1 MTIIA
6 FILGFL
12 ILLET
17 IAAADRIN
25 FKQQKWMALKVISC
39 MLSGL
44 SGLFAWRFGGAN
56 WVNVIMLIAV
66 FFCLWN
72 DGFYRLIAAIQ
83 KFYPKYYQLIK
94 RKYNI
99 SERRQEDKAQ
109 A

>member
-25 FKQQKWMALKVISC
+25 FKQQKCIALKVISC
-39 MLSGL
+39 MLTGL
-44 SGLFAWRFGGAN
+44 SGLLAWLFGGAN

-72 DGFYRLIAAIQ
+72 DVFYRLIATIQ
-83 KFYPKYYQLIK
+83 KFYPHYYEFIK

-99 SERRQEDKAQ
+99 SDRRQEDKG
-109 A
+109 